1 MCGFDFA
8 REVLSRHCG
17 RAEGSAQK
25 LEMSRYTRAVQSSR
39 DQKRSSWERHACCLL
54 AHDRVSGG
62 ERAATQAATQA
73 QDASSTLHVGGFRDV
88 DRDASLPRLNGAR
101 WACFSQSG
109 VLWS

>member
-1 MCGFDFA
+1 
-8 REVLSRHCG
+8 
-17 RAEGSAQK
+17 
-25 LEMSRYTRAVQSSR
+25 MSGYTRRAIGAQSEMELPGASYVRRTVPSGSR
-39 DQKRSSWERHACCLL
+39 ARVWKRPRRDCDC
-54 AHDRVSGG
+54 
-62 ERAATQAATQA
+62 QANATQA